1 MQDQGT
7 RRMFRVKDVA
17 DMYDVSPS
25 TIYRAIEA
33 GQLDAYRIGSGRGAI
48 RIAEHA
54 LVVFE
59 EECAIEPQDV
69 ASDPEIRA
77 GAAQTEQTMTDAQVG
92 EVA

>member
-1 MQDQGT
+1 MQVKGT
-7 RRMFRVKDVA
+7 RRMFRVKAVA

-33 GQLDAYRIGSGRGAI
+33 GHLDAYRIGSGKGAI
-48 RIAEHA
+48 RIPQHA
-54 LVVFE
+54 LTVFE

-77 GAAQTEQTMTDAQVG
+77 GAAQAATGEQAG

>member
-1 MQDQGT
+1 MQVKGT

-17 DMYDVSPS
+17 GMYDVSVS

-33 GQLDAYRIGSGRGAI
+33 GHLDAYRIGTGKGAI
-48 RIAEHA
+48 RIPEHA

-69 ASDPEIRA
+69 ASDPEIQA
-77 GAAQTEQTMTDAQVG
+77 GAAQVATDAQAG